1 MVWNFVV
8 QLVIAVVMA
17 AIQYALTP
25 KPKNTAPTAA
35 GLDDFDAPTAEEG
48 REIPV
53 VFGTVLLRGPNV
65 VWYGD
70 LEVEPIVQESGG
82 KK

>member
-1 MVWNFVV
+1 MWWFVA
-8 QLVIAVVMA
+8 AVVVSVGVSYFLA
-17 AIQYALTP
+17 P
-25 KPKNTAPTAA
+25 KPQSRPPA
-35 GLDDFDAPTAEEG
+35 GLGEIKAPTAEEG

-53 VFGTVLLRGPNV
+53 LFGTRDIEGPNV

-70 LEVEPIVQESGG
+70 LRTTAIKKKGG

>member
-1 MVWNFVV
+1 MIWWYVSVFVV
-8 QLVIAVVMA
+8 ALVAG
-17 AIQYALTP
+17 YALTP
-25 KPKNTAPTAA
+25 KPQNAKPV
-35 GLDDFDAPTAEEG
+35 GLGDFKVPTAEEG

-53 VFGTVLLRGPNV
+53 LFGTRDIEGPNV

-70 LEVEPIVQESGG
+70 LRTVAIKKKGG

>member
-1 MVWNFVV
+1 MWWYAAVFVV
-8 QLVIAVVMA
+8 ALVVS
-17 AIQYALTP
+17 YAMMP
-25 KPKNTAPTAA
+25 KPQSQPPA
-35 GLDDFDAPTAEEG
+35 GLGDIQAPTAEEG

-53 VFGTVLLRGPNV
+53 LFGTRDIEGPNV

-70 LEVEPIVQESGG
+70 LRTVAIKKKGG

>member
-1 MVWNFVV
+1 MWWYVALFIVSY
-8 QLVIAVVMA
+8 AVVYA
-17 AIQYALTP
+17 TRPKIQP
-25 KPKNTAPTAA
+25 QKPA
-35 GLDDFDAPTAEEG
+35 GIDEFQVPTAEAG

-53 VFGTVLLRGPNV
+53 LFGTKDLNGPNV

-70 LEVEPIVQESGG
+70 LRTSAIKKKGG